1 MAVGKAPVLVIGASP
16 VAEGLFRMTFG
27 IGSGKLGKAT
37 RSVTSGYAY
46 VSAYA

>member
-16 VAEGLFRMTFG
+16 VAKGLFWMTFG

-37 RSVTSGYAY
+37 RSVISDYAY